1 MRQKIN
7 EQHRLDENGNPAGG
21 ATTGVGIL
29 IDWQDGPLGRGADR
43 KEPNGAFAESV
54 IASVIGRIRFYQTAS
69 GGKFACRENA
79 IALTKLE
86 EALMWLD
93 KRTADREAREVE
105 GTHRA

>member
-1 MRQKIN
+1 MRQKIT
-7 EQHRLDENGNPAGG
+7 ETHRTDESGNPTGG
-21 ATTGVGIL
+21 ESVGTGIE
-29 IDWQDGPLGRGADR
+29 IRWQDGPLWRGEDR
-43 KEPNGAFAESV
+43 KEPNGAFVEGV
-54 IASVIGRIRFYQTAS
+54 IAASIGRIRFYQTAN